1 MEFFRST
8 NVSAWPTNL
17 AFDPRNRPTEIM
29 FAPERHNEIRKIIRK
44 HRRMDFLD
52 LQRLVKVS
60 PATLRRD
67 LTELEDRGEI
77 IRVHGGVLDPGY
89 VRAEISFDERI
100 LRNGAAKKAISLTAA
115 ALIPEGVTV
124 FVDAGSTCL
133 EAGKALLGRR
143 DLRIITHS
151 VPLIEAGRRGE
162 AEILCVGGTLRKVSG
177 AMTGAAALGTLERLR
192 ADWALVGA
200 SGLDPAEGCLTT
212 ELSEAEIK
220 RSFLTRAN
228 RKVLLA
234 DSSKWGQMSTIR
246 FASWTDLSDWVT
258 ERAPAEKESR
268 ELRARGLKIRIA
280 E

>member
-1 MEFFRST
+1 
-8 NVSAWPTNL
+8 
-17 AFDPRNRPTEIM
+17 M
-29 FAPERHNEIRKIIRK
+29 FAPERHNEIRKIVRK

-89 VRAEISFDERI
+89 VRSEISFDERL
-100 LRNGAAKKAISLTAA
+100 LRHGAAKKAIALTLA
-115 ALIPEGVTV
+115 ALIPEGATV

-133 EAGKALLGRR
+133 EAGKALLGRK
-143 DLRIITHS
+143 DLRLITHS

-162 AEILCVGGTLRKVSG
+162 AEILCIGGTLRKVSG
-177 AMTGAAALGTLERLR
+177 AMTDAAALGTLDRLR

-212 ELSEAEIK
+212 ELSEADIK
-220 RSFLTRAN
+220 RAFLARAN

-246 FASWTDLSDWVT
+246 FAAWADLTDWIT
-258 ERAPAEKESR
+258 EKSPAEKESR
-268 ELRARGLKIRIA
+268 QLRASGVKIRLSDH
-280 E
+280 